1 MLDRQGDWPEL
12 ETSEDEMTD
21 LLTALHLSVMLLDL
35 KIRMMEAIE
44 EDRFDLAMTYHL
56 LILVR
61 QDELEAQKWAMS
73 PKAWAIYETI
83 HPGKKMSSVS
93 GWTGISL
100 IQSCLCK
107 RCWGLTLTSGRLS
120 F

>member
-1 MLDRQGDWPEL
+1 MDMCIVLDQSGDWPA
-12 ETSEDEMTD
+12 TKASEDEMTD

-61 QDELEAQKWAMS
+61 QDELDAHKWAMS

-83 HPGKKMSSVS
+83 HP
-93 GWTGISL
+93 
-100 IQSCLCK
+100 
-107 RCWGLTLTSGRLS
+107 
-120 F
+120 

>member
-1 MLDRQGDWPEL
+1 MGVCIVLDRQGDGPEL
-12 ETSEDEMTD
+12 KASEDEMTD

-35 KIRMMEAIE
+35 KIRMMEAIN

-61 QDELEAQKWAMS
+61 TDELQAHKWAMS

-83 HPGKKMSSVS
+83 HP
-93 GWTGISL
+93 
-100 IQSCLCK
+100 
-107 RCWGLTLTSGRLS
+107 
-120 F
+120 

>member
-1 MLDRQGDWPEL
+1 MQQVQSSKATRGWGGDECDQVGVCIVLDRQGDGPEL
-12 ETSEDEMTD
+12 KASEDEMTD

-35 KIRMMEAIE
+35 KIRMMEAIN

-61 QDELEAQKWAMS
+61 QDELAAHKWAMS

-83 HPGKKMSSVS
+83 HP
-93 GWTGISL
+93 
-100 IQSCLCK
+100 
-107 RCWGLTLTSGRLS
+107 
-120 F
+120 

>member
-1 MLDRQGDWPEL
+1 MRREKAARGWCADECSEMDLCIVLDQSGDQPEL
-12 ETSEDEMTD
+12 EGDGQMTD

-44 EDRFDLAMTYHL
+44 EGMFDLAMTYHL

-61 QDELEAQKWAMS
+61 TDELDAHKWAMS

-83 HPGKKMSSVS
+83 HP
-93 GWTGISL
+93 
-100 IQSCLCK
+100 
-107 RCWGLTLTSGRLS
+107 
-120 F
+120 

>member
-1 MLDRQGDWPEL
+1 MQQVQSPKAARGWGGDERDQVGVCIVLDRQGDGPEL
-12 ETSEDEMTD
+12 KASEDEMTD

-44 EDRFDLAMTYHL
+44 EEVFDLAMTYHL

-61 QDELEAQKWAMS
+61 TDELQAHKWAMS

-83 HPGKKMSSVS
+83 HP
-93 GWTGISL
+93 
-100 IQSCLCK
+100 
-107 RCWGLTLTSGRLS
+107 
-120 F
+120 

>member
-1 MLDRQGDWPEL
+1 MCIVLDQSGDESEL
-12 ETSEDEMTD
+12 EGDGQMTD

-61 QDELEAQKWAMS
+61 TDELDAHRWAMS

-83 HPGKKMSSVS
+83 HP
-93 GWTGISL
+93 
-100 IQSCLCK
+100 
-107 RCWGLTLTSGRLS
+107 
-120 F
+120 

>member
-1 MLDRQGDWPEL
+1 MCIVLDQSGDESEL
-12 ETSEDEMTD
+12 EGDGQMTD

-44 EDRFDLAMTYHL
+44 EERYDLAMTYHL

-61 QDELEAQKWAMS
+61 TDELDAHRWAMS

-83 HPGKKMSSVS
+83 HP
-93 GWTGISL
+93 
-100 IQSCLCK
+100 
-107 RCWGLTLTSGRLS
+107 
-120 F
+120 

>member
-1 MLDRQGDWPEL
+1 MRCDEAARGWGGDERDKVVVRIVLDQSGDESEL
-12 ETSEDEMTD
+12 KASEDDMTD

-61 QDELEAQKWAMS
+61 TDELQAHKWAMS

-83 HPGKKMSSVS
+83 HP
-93 GWTGISL
+93 
-100 IQSCLCK
+100 
-107 RCWGLTLTSGRLS
+107 
-120 F
+120 

>member
-1 MLDRQGDWPEL
+1 MRCDEAARGWGGDECNEVVVCIMLDRQDHQQKFKA
-12 ETSEDEMTD
+12 SEDDMTD

-61 QDELEAQKWAMS
+61 TDELDAHKWAMS

-83 HPGKKMSSVS
+83 HP
-93 GWTGISL
+93 
-100 IQSCLCK
+100 
-107 RCWGLTLTSGRLS
+107 
-120 F
+120 

>member
-1 MLDRQGDWPEL
+1 MCILLDQSGDESEL
-12 ETSEDEMTD
+12 EGDGQMTD
-21 LLTALHLSVMLLDL
+21 LLTALHLSVVLLDL

-61 QDELEAQKWAMS
+61 TDELEAHKWAMS

-83 HPGKKMSSVS
+83 HP
-93 GWTGISL
+93 
-100 IQSCLCK
+100 
-107 RCWGLTLTSGRLS
+107 
-120 F
+120 